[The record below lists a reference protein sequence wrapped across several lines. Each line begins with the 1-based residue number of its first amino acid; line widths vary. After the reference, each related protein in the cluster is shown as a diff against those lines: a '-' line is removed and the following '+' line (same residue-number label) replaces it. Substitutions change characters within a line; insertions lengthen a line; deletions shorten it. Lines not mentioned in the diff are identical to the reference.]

1 MRFRLSGR
9 EVRSLYASGVS
20 RRFPADVIGAF
31 FGALEAIQAA
41 PSETDLRALVSLSFE
56 ASRSGAL
63 RLKLRSGFW
72 LVGRREI
79 EQGATVFVIEGIH
92 PPAKGG
98 PSA

>member
-20 RRFPADVIGAF
+20 RRFSADVIGAF

-41 PSETDLRALVSLSFE
+41 PGESDLRSLVSLSFV

-63 RLKLRSGFW
+63 RLHLRSGFW

-79 EQGATVFVIEGIH
+79 EQDNTVFVIEEIQ

-98 PSA
+98 PGA

>member
-20 RRFPADVIGAF
+20 RRFPADVAAAF

-41 PSETDLRALVSLSFE
+41 PAETDLRALVSLSFE

-63 RLKLRSGFW
+63 RLNLRSGFW
-72 LVGRREI
+72 LVGRRVI
-79 EQGATVFVIEGIH
+79 EQGATVFVIEEIH